1 MKNKK
6 NRKLAAD
13 FACILVGGF
22 LFAFATNSIYTQF
35 KLLSTGFNGV
45 ALLLHY
51 SLGTSISFFSFL
63 LNIIFVMIGIKWI
76 SPMFAI
82 KSAVGISSISVF
94 LYLTQEI
101 VLPIDNIIVA
111 IIFGSVILGGGVGLA
126 LRHDGALGGM
136 NILGK
141 IISKYA
147 GVSIGTVDMVF
158 NAILIVCAG
167 FIFGLNIALY
177 TILARYIA
185 NLVIDNVIEG
195 FNRKKTVIIVSDQ
208 YREIAARIMVNPKR
222 GITYINGEGG
232 YTGTDKHMI
241 YCVIKLTQL
250 ARVKRIVMEED
261 PRAFMTILDAKEVV
275 GKGFEILLTNSV
287 SKSIS

>member
-1 MKNKK
+1 MVNIAMKNKG
-6 NRKLAAD
+6 NMKLAAD
-13 FACILVGGF
+13 IACIMLGSF
-22 LFAFATNSIYTQF
+22 LFAFATNSIYTQY

-51 SLGTSISFFSFL
+51 SIGTSIPFFSFL
-63 LNIIFVMIGIKWI
+63 LNIIFVIIGIKFI

-82 KSAVGISSISVF
+82 KSAIGISSISVF
-94 LYLTQEI
+94 LYLTEGMA
-101 VLPIDNIIVA
+101 LPIDNIIVA
-111 IIFGSVILGGGVGLA
+111 IIFGSVILGGGVGFA

-141 IISKYA
+141 IINKYF

-158 NAILIVCAG
+158 NGILIICAG

-177 TILARYIA
+177 TVLARYIA

-195 FNRKKTVIIVSDQ
+195 FNRKKTVIIVSDK
-208 YREIAARIMVNPKR
+208 YRKITDRIMANPKR
-222 GITYINGEGG
+222 GITLLNGEGA
-232 YTGTDKHMI
+232 YTGVDKHMI

-250 ARVKRIVMEED
+250 AKVKNIVMEED
-261 PRAFMTILDAKEVV
+261 PKAFMTIIDAKEVV
-275 GKGFEILLTNSV
+275 GKGFI
-287 SKSIS
+287 

>member
-1 MKNKK
+1 MVNIAMKNER
-6 NRKLAAD
+6 NMKLAAD
-13 FACILVGGF
+13 IACILLGSF
-22 LFAFATNSIYTQF
+22 LFAFATNSIYTQY

-51 SLGTSISFFSFL
+51 SIGTSIPFFSFL
-63 LNIIFVMIGIKWI
+63 LNIIFVIIGIKFI

-82 KSAVGISSISVF
+82 KSAIGINSISVF
-94 LYLTQEI
+94 LYVTEGMA
-101 VLPIDNIIVA
+101 LPIDNIIVA
-111 IIFGSVILGGGVGLA
+111 IIFGSVILGGGVGFA

-141 IISKYA
+141 IINKYF

-158 NAILIVCAG
+158 NGVLIICAG

-177 TILARYIA
+177 TVLARYIA

-195 FNRKKTVIIVSDQ
+195 FNRKKTVIIVSDK
-208 YREIAARIMVNPKR
+208 YRKIADRIMANPKR
-222 GITYINGEGG
+222 GITLLNGEGA
-232 YTGTDKHMI
+232 YTGVDKHMI

-250 ARVKRIVMEED
+250 AKVKNIVMEED
-261 PRAFMTILDAKEVV
+261 PKAFMTIIDAKEVV
-275 GKGFEILLTNSV
+275 GKGFI
-287 SKSIS
+287 

>member
-1 MKNKK
+1 MVNIAMKNEG
-6 NRKLAAD
+6 NMKLAAD
-13 FACILVGGF
+13 IACIMLGSF
-22 LFAFATNSIYTQF
+22 LFAFATNSIYTQY

-51 SLGTSISFFSFL
+51 SIGTSIPFFSFL
-63 LNIIFVMIGIKWI
+63 LNIIFVIIGIKFI

-82 KSAVGISSISVF
+82 KSAIGISSISVF
-94 LYLTQEI
+94 LYLTEGMA
-101 VLPIDNIIVA
+101 LPIDNIIVA
-111 IIFGSVILGGGVGLA
+111 ILFGSVILGGGVGFA

-141 IISKYA
+141 IINKYF

-158 NAILIVCAG
+158 NGVLIICAG

-177 TILARYIA
+177 TVLARYIA

-195 FNRKKTVIIVSDQ
+195 FNRKKTVIIVSDK
-208 YREIAARIMVNPKR
+208 YRKITDRIMANPKR
-222 GITYINGEGG
+222 GITLLNGEGA
-232 YTGTDKHMI
+232 YTGVDKHMI

-250 ARVKRIVMEED
+250 AKVKNIVMEED
-261 PRAFMTILDAKEVV
+261 PKAFMTIIDAKEVV
-275 GKGFEILLTNSV
+275 GKGFI
-287 SKSIS
+287 

>member
-1 MKNKK
+1 MVNIAMKNER
-6 NRKLAAD
+6 NMKLAAD
-13 FACILVGGF
+13 IACILLGSF
-22 LFAFATNSIYTQF
+22 LFAFATNSIYTQY

-51 SLGTSISFFSFL
+51 SIGTSIPFFSFL
-63 LNIIFVMIGIKWI
+63 LNIIFVIIGIKFI

-82 KSAVGISSISVF
+82 KSAIGISSISVF
-94 LYLTQEI
+94 LYVTEGMA
-101 VLPIDNIIVA
+101 LPIDNIIVA
-111 IIFGSVILGGGVGLA
+111 IIFGSVILGGGVGFA

-141 IISKYA
+141 IINKYF

-158 NAILIVCAG
+158 NGVLIICAG

-177 TILARYIA
+177 TVLARYIA

-195 FNRKKTVIIVSDQ
+195 FNRKKTVIIVSDK
-208 YREIAARIMVNPKR
+208 YRKIADRIMANPKR
-222 GITYINGEGG
+222 GITLLNGEGA
-232 YTGTDKHMI
+232 YTGVDKHMI

-250 ARVKRIVMEED
+250 AKVKNIVMEED
-261 PRAFMTILDAKEVV
+261 PKAFMTIIDAKEVV
-275 GKGFEILLTNSV
+275 GKGFI
-287 SKSIS
+287 

>member
-1 MKNKK
+1 MVNIAMKNEG
-6 NRKLAAD
+6 NMKLAAD
-13 FACILVGGF
+13 IACIMLGSF
-22 LFAFATNSIYTQF
+22 LFAFATNSIYTQY

-51 SLGTSISFFSFL
+51 SIGTSIPFFSFL
-63 LNIIFVMIGIKWI
+63 LNIIFVIIGIKFI

-82 KSAVGISSISVF
+82 KSAIGISSISVF
-94 LYLTQEI
+94 LYLTEGMA
-101 VLPIDNIIVA
+101 LPIDNIIVA
-111 IIFGSVILGGGVGLA
+111 IIFGSVILGGGVGFA

-141 IISKYA
+141 IINKYF

-158 NAILIVCAG
+158 NGVLIICAG

-177 TILARYIA
+177 TVLARYIA

-195 FNRKKTVIIVSDQ
+195 FNRKKTVIIVSDK
-208 YREIAARIMVNPKR
+208 YRKITDRIMANPKR
-222 GITYINGEGG
+222 GITLLNGEGA
-232 YTGTDKHMI
+232 YTGVDKHMI

-250 ARVKRIVMEED
+250 AKVKNIVMEED
-261 PRAFMTILDAKEVV
+261 PKAFMTIIDAKEVV
-275 GKGFEILLTNSV
+275 GKGFI
-287 SKSIS
+287 